1 LTATTGWQP
10 QHLPST
16 IGPLLGLT
24 CVDAGYCWAVGE
36 DPTGFAPAIVA
47 TTNGGVIW
55 TAQRVPQQPASL
67 QAVFDVSCFSSQKCV
82 AAAATSGGET
92 TSVMLT
98 TTDGG
103 TTWAQH
109 SLPSDGQNGPT
120 HLDCVEPSACYLF
133 GADQPRGAN
142 VLDIS
147 TDAGSTWTATT
158 APDGLCSLK
167 QSCYLSGMT
176 FLDARDGWM
185 VGYRCP
191 SPGAC
196 TGSIAATSDGGTTWR
211 TVFTGEGYIS
221 GIWCGRVSSSV
232 DCLAVGAS
240 KVLVSLDGGTT
251 WTPRSAPSD
260 LTSITC
266 VDSLHCTAVGSRS
279 QPWNSPGLIPQV
291 GVLATTSDGG
301 GTWSTQLL
309 PTDTSTWLNR
319 VSCVSA
325 SACWVVGG
333 QQAKVAYGG
342 GPPGSGPQTHALVLT
357 TSGGHYSG

>member
-1 LTATTGWQP
+1 
-10 QHLPST
+10 
-16 IGPLLGLT
+16 LGLT

-67 QAVFDVSCFSSQKCV
+67 QAVFDVSCFSSQECV

-120 HLDCVEPSACYLF
+120 HLDCVGPAACYLF

-167 QSCYLSGMT
+167 QSCHLSGMT

-191 SPGAC
+191 SPGVC
-196 TGSIAATSDGGTTWR
+196 TGIIAATSDAGATWR
-211 TVFTGEGYIS
+211 TVFTGDGYIS

-240 KVLVSLDGGTT
+240 KVLVSLDGGST

-291 GVLATTSDGG
+291 GVLAATSDGG
-301 GTWSTQLL
+301 GTWRTQLL

-333 QQAKVAYGG
+333 EQAKVAYGG

-357 TSGGHYSG
+357 TSGGHRSG